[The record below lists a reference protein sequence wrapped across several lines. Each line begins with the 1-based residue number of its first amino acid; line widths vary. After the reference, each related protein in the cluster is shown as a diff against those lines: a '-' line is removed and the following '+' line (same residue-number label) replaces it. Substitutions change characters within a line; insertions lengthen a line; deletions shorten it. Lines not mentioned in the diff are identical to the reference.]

1 MIWQRSQGLLV
12 VELELPSGFFYKT
25 KDCKASRRMAK
36 FSTECSARFFVWK
49 LRKGIPAF
57 SAAPRSLEL
66 SPINSR
72 EEGASTNPHEFKTG
86 HGGVSGFPARKVN
99 RSKIKTKRGEAIAG
113 LSSTKLYK
121 LVTQRSYVSNPSL
134 RKP

>member
-1 MIWQRSQGLLV
+1 MLTGLPGRSACALGAKGKDEDQGV
-12 VELELPSGFFYKT
+12 LPS
-25 KDCKASRRMAK
+25 
-36 FSTECSARFFVWK
+36 
-49 LRKGIPAF
+49 
-57 SAAPRSLEL
+57 RS
-66 SPINSR
+66 PQTSR